1 MKQTVVIS
9 QKNDEKGYF
18 YRAIHLE
25 DDGSLVIEGQD
36 IGRGVEDFF
45 GGDSSEYEFFRTIRP
60 PAVAELERLSG
71 ISHTGLLENLRD
83 HFGTT
88 SALEEYLEGGGI
100 VLTVWSRVGV

>member
-9 QKNDEKGYF
+9 KKTDERGYF

-36 IGRGVEDFF
+36 IGSGVEDIF
-45 GGDSSEYEFFRTIRP
+45 GGGDNEYEFFRTIRP

-71 ISHTGLLENLRD
+71 ISHTGLLENLRE

-88 SALEEYLEGGGI
+88 SALEEYLEEHGI
-100 VLTVWSRVGV
+100 PSGFWSRVGD